1 MKEVKRLEKD
11 GNVKNKTMKNKEK
24 VEVKG
29 KAKSPLYVKG
39 SFMSKH
45 CKSSV
50 GSPLN
55 KKSCSKY

>member
-1 MKEVKRLEKD
+1 
-11 GNVKNKTMKNKEK
+11 MKNKEK

-55 KKSCSKY
+55 KKSCSKYQYGFQYEDG

>member
-1 MKEVKRLEKD
+1 MEMLKV
-11 GNVKNKTMKNKEK
+11 KTMKNKEK

-29 KAKSPLYVKG
+29 KSKSPLYAKG

-45 CKSSV
+45 CKSGG